1 MPHVIESMFSGLA
14 SELLVKGL
22 SDREGDW
29 EITMKKNEIT
39 HTMDRQDGRFDL
51 LENCNCKV
59 PHVEHIWYEQLCDVS
74 YRCAGVEID
83 ENGRNE

>member
-1 MPHVIESMFSGLA
+1 
-14 SELLVKGL
+14 
-22 SDREGDW
+22 
-29 EITMKKNEIT
+29 MKKNEIT
-39 HTMDRQDGRFDL
+39 KTMDRQDGRFDL